1 MPVISFAKKHRA
13 EIPVEAGANLM
24 KALLAAEVPVASSCN
39 GDGVCAKCR
48 LQISNGLS
56 NLSPMNDTEK
66 FLKEKFQL
74 KSNQRISCQTF
85 VWGDVEVD
93 ASYW

>member
-1 MPVISFAKKHRA
+1 MPVISFTKKHRA
-13 EIPVEAGANLM
+13 SIEVASGTILM
-24 KALLAAEVPVASSCN
+24 KALLANEVPVASSCN

-48 LQISNGLS
+48 LMITQGMA
-56 NLSPMNDTEK
+56 NLSPANETEK

-74 KSNQRISCQTF
+74 KPNQRISCQTL
-85 VWGDVEVD
+85 VLGDVEVD

>member
-1 MPVISFAKKHRA
+1 MPVISFAKKHRP
-13 EIPVEAGANLM
+13 EIHVESGTNLM

-48 LQISNGLS
+48 LQIHQGMA

-74 KSNQRISCQTF
+74 KSNQRISCQTS
-85 VWGDVEVD
+85 VLGDVEVD